1 MDVHRKQFPISPAL
15 LSLSV
20 EEVRRLDEEVT
31 GGEGFEYYT
40 GGFIRKAAV
49 FLNKISGRVR
59 EAYGEYLVE
68 VTVDDVRLSTSCTCE
83 ARSGMCKHVIALLY
97 SWVFDQDS
105 FHDVGESL
113 LELRALDKDEL
124 IEIIGRMIQ
133 YDPRNAD
140 FFEENPDAERELDE
154 PGYEDIEDWT
164 Q

>member
-1 MDVHRKQFPISPAL
+1 MDVHRKEFPISPAL

-20 EEVRRLDEEVT
+20 EEVRKLDEEVT

-68 VTVDDVRLSTSCTCE
+68 VTADDYRLSTSCTCE

-97 SWVFDQDS
+97 SWVFDQES

-113 LELRALDKDEL
+113 LELKALDKEDL

-140 FFEENPDAERELDE
+140 FFEENPDAGTELDTPE
-154 PGYEDIEDWT
+154 YGDLEDWT